1 MVRLGEGQLQGCCAI
16 APIGY
21 LLSVLI
27 VVVLCGVVTT
37 PLLHPTGEG
46 LAP

>member
-1 MVRLGEGQLQGCCAI
+1 MIVS
-16 APIGY
+16 IGY
-21 LLSVLI
+21 LLSGLI

-37 PLLHPTGEG
+37 PLLYPTGEG